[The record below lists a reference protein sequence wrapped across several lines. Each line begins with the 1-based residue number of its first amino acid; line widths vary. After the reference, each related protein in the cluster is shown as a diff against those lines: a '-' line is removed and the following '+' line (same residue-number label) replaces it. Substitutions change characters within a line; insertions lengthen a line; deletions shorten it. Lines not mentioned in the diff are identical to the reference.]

1 MGKVRLSKNQ
11 LRREKAK
18 KRKLEETTTD
28 ANEKPVSPPEPEKK
42 PSTEIVKPTNDND
55 NDNKTEK
62 EQEKER
68 LLKDLYDP
76 NSPAFQQFQ
85 GILSK
90 FGGKRIEK
98 AKSPSPAKQQLIKKE
113 VVESSDEYES
123 DEETV
128 SKRQLRRQTKV
139 PISTLKAIARNPQL
153 VELSDIDANDPFI
166 LLSIKQNLNVVP
178 VPSHWSSKR
187 DYLSSKR
194 GIEKAPF
201 ELPSYILETGIQ
213 DMRNSDLS
221 LRQQQRDRT
230 QPKLGKLDID
240 FQKLHDAFFKYQTRP
255 KLLAFGDVYY
265 EGRETTDESDDK
277 LGDIKPGRLSREL
290 LVALGLPENGK
301 TVPPWISTMNQLG
314 KPPSYNNLIIP
325 GIDITYA
332 NAGYLKED
340 EEIVIGGEETHWGE
354 IEREESEEED
364 SDDEESE
371 EEIRELED
379 PDEPI
384 VPYDN
389 ELSDEDKP
397 EEKVNIKPSLNE
409 DKKLYTVIKD
419 KDATVGDGLL
429 STDKVYDLGK
439 DNSEPTSE
447 SHPQPKE
454 SEEQEQEQEQP
465 KFKF

>member
-1 MGKVRLSKNQ
+1 MAKVRLSKNQ

-18 KRKLEETTTD
+18 KRKLEVTTTTSET
-28 ANEKPVSPPEPEKK
+28 EKPLPSEPEK
-42 PSTEIVKPTNDND
+42 PQPPTTSNNDND
-55 NDNKTEK
+55 SNDNKKDKDKEIEK
-62 EQEKER
+62 EK
-68 LLKDLYDP
+68 LLKELYDP
-76 NSPAFQQFQ
+76 NNLVFQQFQ
-85 GILSK
+85 GILNK
-90 FGGKRIEK
+90 FGGKPSEK
-98 AKSPSPAKQQLIKKE
+98 AKSVSPPKQQLIKKE
-113 VVESSDEYES
+113 TVESSDEYES
-123 DEETV
+123 DEGTI
-128 SKRQLRRQTKV
+128 SQRQLKKQTKV
-139 PISTLKAIARNPQL
+139 PISTLKAIAKNPQL

-213 DMRNSDLS
+213 DMRGNELS

-255 KLLAFGDVYY
+255 RLLAFGDVYY

-277 LGDIKPGRLSREL
+277 LGDIRPGVLSREL

-314 KPPSYNNLIIP
+314 KPPSYNDLIIP

-340 EEIVIGGEETHWGE
+340 EEIVIGGEEAHWGE
-354 IEREESEEED
+354 IEESEESEEEEE
-364 SDDEESE
+364 DEEE
-371 EEIRELED
+371 EEEEEVELQD
-379 PDEPI
+379 PDVI

-389 ELSDEDKP
+389 ELSDEN
-397 EEKVNIKPSLNE
+397 EEVQTE
-409 DKKLYTVIKD
+409 ERVEAGDKKLYTVIKD
-419 KDATVGDGLL
+419 KDANVGDGLL

-439 DNSEPTSE
+439 ETEKEKDKQPEPEPEKTSQ
-447 SHPQPKE
+447 PQAEPE
-454 SEEQEQEQEQP
+454 P